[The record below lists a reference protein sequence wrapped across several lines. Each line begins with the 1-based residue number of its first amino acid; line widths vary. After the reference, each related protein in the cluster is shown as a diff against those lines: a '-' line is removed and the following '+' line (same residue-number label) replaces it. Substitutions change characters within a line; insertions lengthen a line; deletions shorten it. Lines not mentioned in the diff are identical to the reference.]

1 MTLKRVYG
9 KNGMNSRLEKKEDT
23 EMASWMA
30 LVGNGTPMVKLR
42 KKVVIV
48 TVKKM
53 VDGLTT

>member
-9 KNGMNSRLEKKEDT
+9 KNGMNCRPGKREGI
-23 EMASWMA
+23 EMVSWMA

>member
-9 KNGMNSRLEKKEDT
+9 KNGTNFRLEKKEDT
-23 EMASWMA
+23 EMVSWMA

-48 TVKKM
+48 AVKKM

>member
-1 MTLKRVYG
+1 MNCRPGKREG
-9 KNGMNSRLEKKEDT
+9 T

-42 KKVVIV
+42 KKVVIA